1 MPDFSAAQ
9 VTIAATVSLLIP
21 TAARISPGRPTRFR
35 HPSRRGWPRR
45 WPKRRCG
52 CVRRE
57 SRFDRH
63 AIIVRGVYWGSGD
76 DRGKSIAVDSLG
88 NADVTGET
96 SSDQTSF
103 PVAIGPDLTYNGAV
117 DAFVAKINAGGT
129 SLVDAGYIGGL
140 NPDRA

>member
-1 MPDFSAAQ
+1 M
-9 VTIAATVSLLIP
+9 
-21 TAARISPGRPTRFR
+21 
-35 HPSRRGWPRR
+35 SRSRCDYWHGA
-45 WPKRRCG
+45 RRCD
-52 CVRRE
+52 VRVCR
-57 SRFDRH
+57 
-63 AIIVRGVYWGSGD
+63 GSGD